1 MVHELDTKTGA
12 GSWLGEDVLSIE
24 QFGVESAK
32 YAALP
37 QSCGHRP

>member
-1 MVHELDTKTGA
+1 MAATTKALDGKTAA

-32 YAALP
+32 
-37 QSCGHRP
+37 